1 MCHVRSQA
9 AGREGH
15 AAHSERAAACIEGHA
30 AGRDR
35 QVQSC
40 RSYLPAESV
49 ADRSTL
55 LMALTSP
62 DQSRRSGAGCL
73 RRRMRASI
81 GSSSSSQSRPISTR
95 RARRSSTSLRR
106 RAPNC
111 TPLAALLRQV
121 RSGHRTRLHERG
133 VGCAGSVGAA
143 AGSPCGMRA
152 LCGPYRATR
161 PHGRRLTLTKW
172 RRRPQRRPR

>member
-35 QVQSC
+35 QVQCC

-49 ADRSTL
+49 ADRSAL

-73 RRRMRASI
+73 RQRMRASI
-81 GSSSSSQSRPISTR
+81 GSSSSSQSGPISTR
-95 RARRSSTSLRR
+95 RARRPSTSLRR
-106 RAPNC
+106 RAPTC
-111 TPLAALLRQV
+111 APLALLRQV

-133 VGCAGSVGAA
+133 VGCAWLVGAA
-143 AGSPCGMRA
+143 PDRLVACVR
-152 LCGPYRATR
+152 CV
-161 PHGRRLTLTKW
+161 GRTGRGDSMAAD
-172 RRRPQRRPR
+172 